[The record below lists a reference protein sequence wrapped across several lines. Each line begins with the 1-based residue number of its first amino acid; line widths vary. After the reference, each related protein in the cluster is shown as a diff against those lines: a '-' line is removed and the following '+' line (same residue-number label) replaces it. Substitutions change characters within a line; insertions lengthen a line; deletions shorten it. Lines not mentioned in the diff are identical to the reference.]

1 MEPPVSRNML
11 PPFVVLF
18 GPTASGKTEILRK
31 LASRQPCSARRDG
44 PWFEIV
50 SADSMQVYRGMNIGT
65 AKPSADERR
74 SLPHHLIDI
83 RDPDEQFT
91 VGDFV
96 RESETCIHDIAARGR
111 LPVVSGGTAFY
122 LRALLCGLP
131 ETPPSDPDIRAE
143 IESQRDERGLA
154 AMHAQL
160 EAIDPEGARAIDPHD
175 AYRIVRALEV
185 HRVSGRPR
193 SAFRAPERL
202 RDGLSCSV
210 FELLLPRETLYARIN
225 ERVDQMFA
233 RGLPDE
239 VDRLRAAGFGKT
251 TQALRAIGYREFFEA
266 DGRESGDLSR
276 VRMTIQRNSRR
287 YAKRQGTFAHLI
299 PERIGIAPEE
309 IGRIAEGCERMFD
322 VINTARSP
330 VDQARERPI

>member
-1 MEPPVSRNML
+1 METPVSRNTL

-18 GPTASGKTEILRK
+18 GPTASGKTELLRK
-31 LASRQPCSARRDG
+31 LAHRRPRSARRDE
-44 PWFEIV
+44 PWLEIV
-50 SADSMQVYRGMNIGT
+50 SADSMQVYRGLNIGT
-65 AKPSADERR
+65 AKPPADERR
-74 SLPHHLIDI
+74 SPPHHLIDI

-96 RESETCIHDIAARGR
+96 REAEICIHEIASRGR

-143 IESQRDERGLA
+143 IESQRDQRGLA

-160 EAIDPEGARAIDPHD
+160 EAIDPEGARSIDPHD
-175 AYRIVRALEV
+175 GYRIVRALEV
-185 HRVSGRPR
+185 HRISGRPR

-202 RDGLSCSV
+202 REGLSCRV
-210 FELLLPRETLYARIN
+210 YELLVPRETLYARIN
-225 ERVDQMFA
+225 DRVDQMFA
-233 RGLPDE
+233 RGLPE
-239 VDRLRAAGFGKT
+239 EIDRLREAGFGKT
-251 TQALRAIGYREFFEA
+251 TQALRAIGYREFFEL
-266 DGRESGDLSR
+266 DGRESDDLAR
-276 VRMTIQRNSRR
+276 VRTTIQRNSRR
-287 YAKRQGTFAHLI
+287 YAKRQRTFAHLI
-299 PERIGIAPEE
+299 PERIGIAPDE

-322 VINTARSP
+322 AIDTAPCP